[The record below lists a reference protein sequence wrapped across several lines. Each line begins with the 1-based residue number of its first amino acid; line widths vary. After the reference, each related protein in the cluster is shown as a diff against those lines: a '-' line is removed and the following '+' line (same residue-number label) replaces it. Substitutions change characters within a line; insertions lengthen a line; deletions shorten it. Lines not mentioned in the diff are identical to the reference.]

1 MSCESR
7 WDSCYLTACELQM
20 SEEESRAWQRG
31 ANSDASLRPFGAPGK
46 RPPSPTGGRGRG
58 RGRGQ
63 GPFYDR
69 NRSMDDD
76 MEGLRRG
83 GGGEG
88 LRGSSRHG
96 LSGFERQSSERGGGW
111 FERDRQL
118 PREEE
123 VNGVVSPRLAII
135 YCSLVNNEV
144 RAQPELVSI
153 A

>member
-1 MSCESR
+1 
-7 WDSCYLTACELQM
+7 M

-46 RPPSPTGGRGRG
+46 RPPSPGGRGRG

-76 MEGLRRG
+76 LEGLRRG
-83 GGGEG
+83 AGEG
-88 LRGSSRHG
+88 LRGSARNG
-96 LSGFERQSSERGGGW
+96 LGGYERQSSERGGGW

-123 VNGVVSPRLAII
+123 VNGVVSPRWVL
-135 YCSLVNNEV
+135 SV
-144 RAQPELVSI
+144 ELQTD
-153 A
+153 